1 MWGCG
6 SLVGL
11 CMGVDCSPPLVY
23 RGGLAGS
30 GLHSWVL
37 AYMHVYLQACVRTY
51 ACAWVL
57 CVLVQTRKPVYA
69 FAHIG
74 TPVRA
79 RVRSGARA

>member
-1 MWGCG
+1 M
-6 SLVGL
+6 
-11 CMGVDCSPPLVY
+11 Y

-30 GLHSWVL
+30 PVHSRVL

-51 ACAWVL
+51 VCAWVL
-57 CVLVQTRKPVYA
+57 CVLVQTRKPVHV
-69 FAHIG
+69 FALIG